1 MGRGQK
7 EKLLTVA
14 EFSKAANISRQSVY
28 KKVDN
33 SLQKYVVRVD
43 NRIMLK
49 IQGLEEFNK
58 DKSCQPIDN
67 QVDKNCQPID
77 NQVDKKIIDLL
88 TKELEEKNSQL
99 KAKDQQIATL
109 EKLLD
114 QEQQL
119 RFLVDTK
126 MLEVKESDPEEKKTF
141 WERVKQKMRLQ

>member
-49 IQGLEEFNK
+49 IQGLEEFSK
-58 DKSCQPIDN
+58 DKNCQPVDN
-67 QVDKNCQPID
+67 QVDKNCQP
-77 NQVDKKIIDLL
+77 VDKKIIDLL

-119 RFLVDTK
+119 RFLVETK